1 MILKELDPFRGN
13 PAEVASRIEADKLAY
28 YLRRYFRRSREVD
41 VLNGVRVLSGSSMA
55 EVDHLLLH
63 GHGMLVLLRESS
75 QGGLKIDLEGQ
86 WFRGGGDR
94 WTPMASPIT
103 HAYVQG
109 LLLKSQ
115 MDRRVNQRG
124 FFDQIELDVLIV
136 LDDACQMNWPSSG
149 PLAEVCRRDDLYEHV
164 EQRLLKSGSATSRAP
179 PLNESERRTL
189 GEFLCAVHQPLGR
202 AASL

>member
-1 MILKELDPFRGN
+1 MILKELDPFRGS
-13 PAEVASRIEADKLAY
+13 PTEVAARIEADKLAY

-63 GHGMLVLLRESS
+63 GRGMLVLLREPD
-75 QGGLKIDLEGQ
+75 QGSLKIDLEGQ
-86 WFRGGGDR
+86 WFRRGGDN
-94 WTPMASPIT
+94 WAPIASPIT

-115 MDRRVNQRG
+115 MDRRVSQRG

-136 LDDACQMNWPSSG
+136 LDDVCQMTWPSSG
-149 PLAEVCRRDDLYEHV
+149 PLAEVCRRDDVYEHV
-164 EQRLLKSGSATSRAP
+164 EQRLLQCGSSTPGPP

-189 GEFLCAVHQPLGR
+189 GEFLCAVHQPFGR
-202 AASL
+202 AGPL